1 MKDSN
6 KYKVYRAFTA
16 VGRWVLF
23 AVVAFLILF
32 PVLWIFISSITPPG
46 ELFKM
51 PIDYIPDHPTLDSYK
66 FLIEKCGTF
75 GKNRKYRFDCRNY
88 HCGKYCLMCHGSIW
102 ILQI

>member
-51 PIDYIPDHPTLDSYK
+51 PIDYIPDHPISDR
-66 FLIEKCGTF
+66 KCRAF
-75 GKNRKYRFDCRNY
+75 GKNRKYSFNCRNY
-88 HCGKYCLMCHGSIW
+88 HCGKYNFMCHGSVW
-102 ILQI
+102 IFQI